1 MTPGRRRVPKIL
13 VPVDFGESALEA
25 WRYVR
30 TLARRSN
37 ARIHVLHVVKQP
49 QVGGLW
55 RTERARVQMS
65 ERLAEADSSA
75 RRGLARLV
83 RRSGRR
89 ARRVMIATA
98 IGPIV
103 DRILEYAARNR
114 IDVIV
119 MGTHRRGF
127 VGRRLFGSVADRV
140 VQRSPVPVVRVHRGA
155 QPVRIRRRPRM
166 HASRAR

>member
-1 MTPGRRRVPKIL
+1 
-13 VPVDFGESALEA
+13 
-25 WRYVR
+25 
-30 TLARRSN
+30 
-37 ARIHVLHVVKQP
+37 
-49 QVGGLW
+49 
-55 RTERARVQMS
+55 
-65 ERLAEADSSA
+65 
-75 RRGLARLV
+75 
-83 RRSGRR
+83 
-89 ARRVMIATA
+89 MIATA